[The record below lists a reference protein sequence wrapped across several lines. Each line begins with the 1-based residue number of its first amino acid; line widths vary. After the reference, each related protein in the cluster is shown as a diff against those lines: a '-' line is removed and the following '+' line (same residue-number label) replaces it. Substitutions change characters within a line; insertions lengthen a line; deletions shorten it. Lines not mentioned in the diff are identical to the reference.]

1 LPAKPSA
8 QADALTVVDMEGR
21 PAFLLRRLHIHD
33 RMSLRNADTL
43 PLLHAMGETSSA
55 HAANS

>member
-1 LPAKPSA
+1 
-8 QADALTVVDMEGR
+8 
-21 PAFLLRRLHIHD
+21 
-33 RMSLRNADTL
+33 MSLRNADTV